1 MHELSVAQE
10 ILGIVNQY
18 VPDAKPNT
26 VKSVKLSIGKLS
38 NILKDSLTFCF
49 EAITSDTPL
58 KGTRL
63 EIIELPV
70 KIQCSVC
77 SEVSEIDEPVF
88 ACPKCGNNQIRIMS
102 GTELLIEEIEL
113 FDEIPSVSALQSRD
127 KPAYRNDSAGR
138 EEQ

>member
-10 ILGIVNQY
+10 ILGIVHQY
-18 VPDAKPNT
+18 IPNPKPDT
-26 VKSVKLSIGKLS
+26 VKSVKVSVGRLS
-38 NILKDSLTFCF
+38 NVLKDSLTFCF

-58 KGTRL
+58 KGTML

-70 KIQCSVC
+70 KIQCSSC
-77 SEVSEIDEPVF
+77 NEISEIDEPVF
-88 ACPKCGNNQIRIMS
+88 ACPNCGDNQIIVIS
-102 GTELLIEEIEL
+102 GTELKVDEIEL
-113 FDEIPSVSALQSRD
+113 YDIIQTVSALQSQE

>member
-10 ILGIVNQY
+10 ILGIVHQY
-18 VPDAKPNT
+18 IPNPKPDT
-26 VKSVKLSIGKLS
+26 VKSVKVSVGRLS
-38 NILKDSLTFCF
+38 NVLKDSLTFCF

-58 KGTRL
+58 KGTML

-70 KIQCSVC
+70 KIQCSSC
-77 SEVSEIDEPVF
+77 NEISEIDEPVF
-88 ACPKCGNNQIRIMS
+88 ACPNCGDNQIIVIS
-102 GTELLIEEIEL
+102 GTELKVDEIEL
-113 FDEIPSVSALQSRD
+113 YDIIQSVSALQSQE

>member
-10 ILGIVNQY
+10 ILRIVHQY
-18 VPDAKPNT
+18 VPDPKPDT
-26 VKSVKLSIGKLS
+26 VKSVKVSVGRLS
-38 NILKDSLTFCF
+38 NILADSLTFCF

-70 KIQCSVC
+70 KIQCSSC
-77 SEVSEIDEPVF
+77 NEVSEIDEPVF
-88 ACPKCGNNQIRIMS
+88 ACPNCGDNQIKVIS
-102 GTELLIEEIEL
+102 GTELKVDEIEL
-113 FDEIPSVSALQSRD
+113 YDENQSVSALQSQD
-127 KPAYRNDSAGR
+127 R

>member
-10 ILGIVNQY
+10 ILGIVLQY
-18 VPDAKPNT
+18 VPEPKPDT
-26 VKSVKLSIGKLS
+26 VKSVKVSVGKLS

-58 KGTRL
+58 KGTKL
-63 EIIELPV
+63 EVIELPV
-70 KIQCSVC
+70 KIQCSGC

-88 ACPKCGNNQIRIMS
+88 ACPNCGDNKIKVIS
-102 GTELLIEEIEL
+102 GTELKVDEIEL
-113 FDEIPSVSALQSRD
+113 FDENQSVSALQSRD
-127 KPAYRNDSAGR
+127 R